1 MKKIFQNIPDILKV
15 ILFAMLCMLC
25 LVTKNVYADDVVYST
40 EGGTWT
46 KVNDTTFT
54 MDKDGDGTTDVALVK
69 NGNEWQ
75 YVFTV
80 ADDKATYYGWEEN
93 VPSGYEVIGAG
104 TRANPAIN
112 TMTKYSHTPN
122 ISDDGVQSG
131 NYANNLNL
139 NDVVNIPGASSLHV
153 VLTYA
158 GESAS
163 YDYVCAWTGSNPSY
177 TASSNYSSAI
187 SVNGTQKFGGGTGNT
202 VEFDVQGDT
211 VTFGYKSDSSGC
223 GNGYGYYAVV
233 TGSGGGLK
241 ITNKSKTNPTP
252 ETGAI
257 ELTKN
262 VTGKT
267 TTTTTQYSHTANIS
281 DDGVQSGSYANN
293 LNTNEVITIP
303 GASQLHVTLTYG
315 GEGAS
320 WDWVSVWT
328 GNHPDYTA
336 SGNYSSGITVNGNQ
350 KFGGGSGT
358 TIEFDVT
365 GESVTFG
372 FKSDG
377 SGSGNGYGY
386 YAVVTGNNSAASQKQ
401 YFKFNIKLSTND
413 ANLAKFIAGDKMY
426 GETAFKDGEG
436 LVYLEGGDSVI
447 LDEIPSGVNYTI
459 TEEPN
464 SDYNVSWVGT
474 SGSGSGNAY
483 SGTIAANTTHEITCT
498 NAYARTTSGGSTTI
512 NPVEYGT
519 MKLSKQFINTTG
531 SKNAVFHI
539 AFWNLE
545 TNTHYKY
552 SDGINENSFVS
563 DSTGLADVTLNITD
577 NQEFTFSDLP
587 VGCKY
592 QISEEAS
599 DYIASYEVSGA
610 AKITQQRGE
619 NLDVNQSLTT
629 AKETISKDDNAVV
642 AFKNTGKEIP
652 KETNKV
658 VDIHI
663 KKVWNDNNN
672 AAKMRPDSI
681 TVQLTQDGDVVA
693 TAVLDNDTS
702 WQADFTDL
710 DKYAEDGVT
719 EYDYEVNEID
729 VSGYKSEIVKNKN
742 GKLDGNNVLS
752 DEETDEN
759 PFAPQNDDSNIAAQA
774 DDTVGYTF
782 TITNT
787 LIDVG
792 TLRIGKEL
800 LDKDG
805 KIIAMPAE
813 PPQTSADEEI
823 DENPFAPQNDDT
835 SIAVQANDNSEL
847 LSQEFRFTVTLTK
860 DGKPLQG
867 VFDVSWNK
875 TGTLVFDENGKATV
889 TLKGGQAIHINK
901 IPAGASYT
909 VKESVPAGY
918 TEKNGGEYTG
928 TIKTGDMESVN
939 VVNTYN
945 PSHKMTIKKIV
956 KGNQGDKTKQF
967 KFQMMLTGNGVP
979 SSLAYTKNGQ
989 VGSVTVKN
997 GIAEFTLGHE
1007 DVMVFNEMPAGVKY
1021 VITELDGESNGYTVE
1036 SKNASGTTDK
1046 DVEVSFTNT
1055 KNVGVPTAAMT
1066 NTGVIA
1072 GVIMA
1077 GVIGIVVAMIAKRKR
1092 RRNEK

>member
-15 ILFAMLCMLC
+15 ILFAMFCMMC

-104 TRANPAIN
+104 TRANPAVN
-112 TMTKYSHTPN
+112 AMTKYSHTPN
-122 ISDDGVQSG
+122 ISDDGAQSG

-139 NDVVNIPGASSLHV
+139 NDVVNIPGASRLHV

-158 GESAS
+158 GESAN
-163 YDYVCAWTGSNPSY
+163 YDYVCAWAGSNPSY
-177 TASSNYSSAI
+177 TASNNSSSAI

-211 VTFGYKSDSSGC
+211 VTFGYKSDGSGC

-267 TTTTTQYSHTANIS
+267 TNATTQYSHTANIS
-281 DDGVQSGSYANN
+281 DDGVQNGNYADN

-328 GNHPDYTA
+328 GSHPDYTA

-372 FKSDG
+372 FKSDSSNG
-377 SGSGNGYGY
+377 GYGY
-386 YAVVTGNNSAASQKQ
+386 YAVVTGNNSAAAQKQ
-401 YFKFNIKLSTND
+401 YFKFNIKLSAND

-426 GETAFKDGEG
+426 GETAFKDGSG
-436 LVYLEGGDSVI
+436 LVYLESEGSVI
-447 LDEIPSGVNYTI
+447 LDGIPSGVNYTI

-464 SDYNVSWVGT
+464 SDYNVSWTGT
-474 SGSGSGNAY
+474 SGSGSRNTY

-498 NAYARTTSGGSTTI
+498 NAYKRTTSGGSTTI

-519 MKLSKQFINTTG
+519 MKLSKQFVNATG
-531 SKNAVFHI
+531 NKNAVFHI

-552 SDGINENSFVS
+552 SNGINENNFVS

-577 NQEFTFSDLP
+577 NHEFTFSNLP

-599 DYIASYEVSGA
+599 DYIASYEISGA

-619 NLDVNQSLTT
+619 NLDINQSLTT
-629 AKETISKDDNAVV
+629 SKETISKDDNAVV
-642 AFKNTGKEIP
+642 AFKNTGKETP
-652 KETNKV
+652 KETDKV
-658 VDIHI
+658 INVHI
-663 KKVWNDNNN
+663 EKVWNDNND
-672 AAKMRPDSI
+672 ATGMRPDDI

-693 TAVLDNDTS
+693 TAVLDNDTN

-719 EYDYEVNEID
+719 EYEYAVNEID
-729 VSGYKSEIVKNKN
+729 TSGYKSEITHSEN
-742 GKLDGNNVLS
+742 GNTKS
-752 DEETDEN
+752 
-759 PFAPQNDDSNIAAQA
+759 
-774 DDTVGYTF
+774 F

-787 LIDVG
+787 LID
-792 TLRIGKEL
+792 IGNLKVS
-800 LDKDG
+800 KTVNG
-805 KIIAMPAE
+805 NG
-813 PPQTSADEEI
+813 ADL
-823 DENPFAPQNDDT
+823 T
-835 SIAVQANDNSEL
+835 
-847 LSQEFRFTVTLTK
+847 QEFPFTVTLFK
-860 DGKPLQG
+860 DGQPIQG
-867 VFDVSWNK
+867 TYLLDSKNGTK
-875 TGTLVFDENGKATV
+875 TGTVVFDESGKSSFNLKNGESIFIKD
-889 TLKGGQAIHINK
+889 
-901 IPAGASYT
+901 IPAGAEYT
-909 VKESVPAGY
+909 VVEDVATGY
-918 TEKNGGEYTG
+918 TEANGGKYTG
-928 TIKTGDMESVN
+928 TIKKGDTQSVN

-967 KFQMMLTGNGVP
+967 KFQMMLTGNSVS

-989 VGSVTVKN
+989 AGSVTVKN

-1007 DVMVFNEMPAGVKY
+1007 DVMVFNEMPAGAKY

-1077 GVIGIVVAMIAKRKR
+1077 GVIGIMIAVIAKRKR
-1092 RRNEK
+1092 RRDEK